1 LGGISAGAVC
11 ETAPPGYCF
20 RMRTFLGLLT
30 TMGFLTM
37 FTTTRAEPLAVGA
50 PAPAI
55 TGVTEA
61 GDPLDLGAVYQRG
74 YTLVY
79 FFPKADTPGCTAE
92 GCSLRDAYQDL
103 TDKGVTVIGVS
114 TDDVAAQKAFKEKYH
129 FPFTLIADKDQA
141 VIKAFGVPVRD
152 VPAMGAFA
160 SRQSFLINKEGRIV
174 WRDLKASTK
183 QQAVDVLKALKEL
196 GG

>member
-1 LGGISAGAVC
+1 
-11 ETAPPGYCF
+11 
-20 RMRTFLGLLT
+20 
-30 TMGFLTM
+30 MGFLTM
-37 FTTTRAEPLAVGA
+37 FTTSRAEPLAVGA
-50 PAPAI
+50 PAPVLTA
-55 TGVTEA
+55 VTEA
-61 GDPLDLGAVYQRG
+61 GDQLDLGAVYQKG

-79 FFPKADTPGCTAE
+79 FFPRADTPGCTAE

-103 TDKGVTVIGVS
+103 TDKGVTVLGVS

-129 FPFTLIADKDQA
+129 FPFTLLADKDQT

-160 SRQSFLINKEGRIV
+160 SRQSFLINKEGKIV

-183 QQAVDVLKALKEL
+183 QQAADVLKALQEL

>member
-1 LGGISAGAVC
+1 
-11 ETAPPGYCF
+11 
-20 RMRTFLGLLT
+20 MRTFPGLLI
-30 TMGFLTM
+30 TMGL
-37 FTTTRAEPLAVGA
+37 FTLFRTARAEPLEVGA
-50 PAPAI
+50 SAPAVA
-55 TGVTEA
+55 GVTDS
-61 GDPLDLGAVYQRG
+61 GGKLDLGAIYPKG

-114 TDDVAAQKAFKEKYH
+114 ADDVPAQKAFKEKYH
-129 FPFTLIADKDQA
+129 FPFTLLADKDRT
-141 VIKAFGVPVRD
+141 VINAFGVPVREI
-152 VPAMGAFA
+152 PAVGAFA

-183 QQAVDVLKALKEL
+183 EQAADVLKALAGATAGQGAKN
-196 GG
+196 

>member
-1 LGGISAGAVC
+1 
-11 ETAPPGYCF
+11 
-20 RMRTFLGLLT
+20 MRTFLGLVT
-30 TMGFLTM
+30 TMSFLTV
-37 FTTTRAEPLAVGA
+37 FTTTRAAPLEVGT
-50 PAPAI
+50 PAPTV
-55 TGVTEA
+55 TGVTDT
-61 GDPLDLGAVYQRG
+61 GDKLDLSTVYPKG

-103 TDKGVTVIGVS
+103 SDKGVMVIGVS

-129 FPFTLIADKDQA
+129 FPFTLLADKDQT
-141 VIKAFGVPVRD
+141 VIKAFGVPTRD

-160 SRQSFLINKEGRIV
+160 ARQSFLINKDGKIV

-183 QQAVDVLKALKEL
+183 EQAADVLKALKTL

>member
-1 LGGISAGAVC
+1 MGLFNLFSSA
-11 ETAPPGYCF
+11 
-20 RMRTFLGLLT
+20 
-30 TMGFLTM
+30 
-37 FTTTRAEPLAVGA
+37 RAEPLAVGA
-50 PAPAI
+50 TAPAV
-55 TGVTEA
+55 TGVTDT
-61 GDPLDLGAVYQRG
+61 GDKLDLGALYAKA

-103 TDKGVTVIGVS
+103 SDKGITVIGVS
-114 TDDVAAQKAFKEKYH
+114 ADDVPAQKAFKEKYH
-129 FPFTLIADKDQA
+129 FPFTLLADHDRT
-141 VIKAFGVPVRD
+141 VIKAFGVPVHE
-152 VPAMGAFA
+152 VPAVGAFA

-183 QQAVDVLKALKEL
+183 EQAADVLKALKDL

>member
-1 LGGISAGAVC
+1 MGLFNLFSSA
-11 ETAPPGYCF
+11 
-20 RMRTFLGLLT
+20 
-30 TMGFLTM
+30 
-37 FTTTRAEPLAVGA
+37 RAEPLAVGA
-50 PAPAI
+50 TAPAV
-55 TGVTEA
+55 TGVTDT
-61 GDPLDLGAVYQRG
+61 GDKLDLGALYAKG

-103 TDKGVTVIGVS
+103 SDKGIIVIGVS
-114 TDDVAAQKAFKEKYH
+114 ADDVPAQKAFKEKYH
-129 FPFTLIADKDQA
+129 FPFTLLADHDRT
-141 VIKAFGVPVRD
+141 VIKAFGVPVHE
-152 VPAMGAFA
+152 VPAVGAFA

-183 QQAVDVLKALKEL
+183 EQAADVLKALKDL

>member
-1 LGGISAGAVC
+1 
-11 ETAPPGYCF
+11 
-20 RMRTFLGLLT
+20 
-30 TMGFLTM
+30 MGFLTM
-37 FTTTRAEPLAVGA
+37 FTTSRAEPLAVGA
-50 PAPAI
+50 PAPVLTA
-55 TGVTEA
+55 VTEA
-61 GDPLDLGAVYQRG
+61 GDQLDLGAVYQKG

-79 FFPKADTPGCTAE
+79 FFPRADTPGCTAE

-103 TDKGVTVIGVS
+103 TDKGVTVLGVS

-129 FPFTLIADKDQA
+129 FPFTLLADKDQT

-160 SRQSFLINKEGRIV
+160 SRQSFLINKEGKIV

-183 QQAVDVLKALKEL
+183 QQAADVLKALKEL

>member
-1 LGGISAGAVC
+1 
-11 ETAPPGYCF
+11 
-20 RMRTFLGLLT
+20 MRTFLGLLT

-55 TGVTEA
+55 TAVTEA
-61 GDPLDLGAVYQRG
+61 GDQLDLSAVYQKG

-79 FFPKADTPGCTAE
+79 FFPRADTPGCTAE

-114 TDDVAAQKAFKEKYH
+114 TDDVAAQQAFKE
-129 FPFTLIADKDQA
+129 
-141 VIKAFGVPVRD
+141 
-152 VPAMGAFA
+152 
-160 SRQSFLINKEGRIV
+160 
-174 WRDLKASTK
+174 
-183 QQAVDVLKALKEL
+183 
-196 GG
+196 

>member
-1 LGGISAGAVC
+1 
-11 ETAPPGYCF
+11 
-20 RMRTFLGLLT
+20 
-30 TMGFLTM
+30 MGFLTM
-37 FTTTRAEPLAVGA
+37 FTTIRAEPLAVGA
-50 PAPAI
+50 PAPVI
-55 TGVTEA
+55 TGVTDA
-61 GDPLDLGAVYQRG
+61 GDRLDLGAVYQKG

-79 FFPKADTPGCTAE
+79 FFPRADTPGCRDE

-160 SRQSFLINKEGRIV
+160 SRQSFLINKKGKIV

-183 QQAVDVLKALKEL
+183 QQAADVLKALKDL
-196 GG
+196 GE

>member
-11 ETAPPGYCF
+11 ETVLPGYCF

-30 TMGFLTM
+30 TMGFLAM

-55 TGVTEA
+55 TGVTDA
-61 GDPLDLGAVYQRG
+61 GDQLDLGAVYQKG

-79 FFPKADTPGCTAE
+79 FFPRADTAGCTAE

-183 QQAVDVLKALKEL
+183 QQADDVLKALKEL

>member
-1 LGGISAGAVC
+1 
-11 ETAPPGYCF
+11 
-20 RMRTFLGLLT
+20 MRTFLGLLT

-37 FTTTRAEPLAVGA
+37 FTTSRAEPLAVGA
-50 PAPAI
+50 PAPVLTA
-55 TGVTEA
+55 VTEA
-61 GDPLDLGAVYQRG
+61 GDQLDLGAVYQKG

-79 FFPKADTPGCTAE
+79 FFPRADTPGCTAE

-103 TDKGVTVIGVS
+103 TDKGVTVLGVS

-129 FPFTLIADKDQA
+129 FPFTLLADKDQT

-160 SRQSFLINKEGRIV
+160 SRQSFLINKEGKIV

-183 QQAVDVLKALKEL
+183 QQAADVLKALKEL

>member
-1 LGGISAGAVC
+1 
-11 ETAPPGYCF
+11 
-20 RMRTFLGLLT
+20 MRTFLGLLT

-37 FTTTRAEPLAVGA
+37 FTTSRAEPLAVGA
-50 PAPAI
+50 PAPVLTA
-55 TGVTEA
+55 VTEA
-61 GDPLDLGAVYQRG
+61 GDQLDLGAVYQKG

-79 FFPKADTPGCTAE
+79 FFPRADTPGCTAE

-103 TDKGVTVIGVS
+103 TDKGVTVLGVS

-129 FPFTLIADKDQA
+129 FPFTLLADKDQT

-160 SRQSFLINKEGRIV
+160 SRQSFLINKEGKIV

-183 QQAVDVLKALKEL
+183 QQAADVLKALQEL